1 MCCAETLYSRNRMP
15 KYLQRDFFVTR
26 MMSVNCT
33 ILEVRQDF
41 IFKGTNVTKKINH
54 CPRV

>member
-1 MCCAETLYSRNRMP
+1 MP

-33 ILEVRQDF
+33 ILEVRLDF